1 MPTDRRVHGWL
12 VIDKPL
18 GMSSHRAVEIV
29 RRLTGAKAGH
39 AGTLDPLATGV
50 LPVALGEATKTV
62 RYAMNARKCYRFS
75 IRWGIARATDDREGP
90 IVAESARRPSAVAVE
105 EMLPRFTGRIRQS
118 PPAYSAIK
126 IGGRRAYA
134 LARTAEPPHLAER
147 PIEIAAL
154 RLVATPD
161 SDHADFIAEV
171 GKGTY
176 IRALARD
183 LAAAL
188 GTFGH
193 VAALRRVSVGRFTE
207 EHAIPLEAL
216 VERRD
221 SDNCCDYLLPIETA
235 LDDVPA
241 LALAAA
247 EGARL
252 RCGQRVTPGGAE
264 AQERLGR
271 LDEGTV
277 VSAWLSNALIALARI
292 ENGRL
297 QPLRVIN
304 L

>member
-1 MPTDRRVHGWL
+1 MPVNRRPHGWL

-29 RRLTGAKAGH
+29 RRRTGAKAGH
-39 AGTLDPLATGV
+39 AGPLDPLATGV
-50 LPVALGEATKTV
+50 LPVAVGEATKTV
-62 RYAMNARKCYRFS
+62 RFAVSSRKRYRFR
-75 IRWGIARATDDREGP
+75 IRWGIARATDDGEGE
-90 IVAESARRPSAVAVE
+90 IVGESERRPSAAAVE
-105 EMLPRFTGRIRQS
+105 AMLPCFTGRIRQS
-118 PPAYSAIK
+118 PPAYSAVR

-134 LARTAEPPHLAER
+134 LARAAEMPDLPER
-147 PIEIAAL
+147 SVEIGEL
-154 RLVATPD
+154 RLVAIPD
-161 SDHADFIAEV
+161 PDHADFVAEV

-183 LAAAL
+183 LAVSL

-193 VAALRRVSVGRFTE
+193 VAALRRLSVGRFTE
-207 EHAIPLEAL
+207 AQAIPLEAL
-216 VERRD
+216 PDRSD
-221 SDNCCDYLLPIETA
+221 SDNCCDKLLPIETV

-241 LALAAA
+241 LFLAEA

-252 RCGQRVTPGGAE
+252 RHGQHVTPAGAD
-264 AQERLGR
+264 AQERLDG
-271 LDEGTV
+271 LVQGTV

-292 ENGRL
+292 ENGGL